1 MLGGQRA
8 AIVPRHQRQ
17 AATRQNQ
24 EVRAQLQ
31 QQQAEAL
38 EATRAIQKADAA
50 AARRAIV
57 EETVDVLVSVQA
69 DLPICT
75 CCCSTRMGY

>member
-8 AIVPRHQRQ
+8 AIVPHHQRQ

-57 EETVDVLVSVQA
+57 EETVD
-69 DLPICT
+69 CW
-75 CCCSTRMGY
+75 